1 MRYCATLLGGVGGDS
16 CVLQKEPQTIC
27 GDLESP
33 ASGQNLDEPL
43 SAGEAICTSDVC
55 QQLFA
60 LTQADHRG

>member
-1 MRYCATLLGGVGGDS
+1 MVT
-16 CVLQKEPQTIC
+16 VLQKEPQTIC

-55 QQLFA
+55 QRLFA